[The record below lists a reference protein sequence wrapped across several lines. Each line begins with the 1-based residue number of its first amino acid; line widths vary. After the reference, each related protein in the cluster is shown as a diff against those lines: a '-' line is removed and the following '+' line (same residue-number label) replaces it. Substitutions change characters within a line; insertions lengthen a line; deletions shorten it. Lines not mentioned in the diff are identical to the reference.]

1 MSGQEAASSGEA
13 PGFAAGDRP
22 VPASKAPPRQA
33 LRAVYEHLLSVEQE
47 RLAVAVRIERERGIV
62 FPETSVI
69 VRDVRT
75 LAEKL
80 YGPGAS
86 GEEEPPGEPPA
97 GVAVAGAEPAAGA
110 AGAAPGGASG
120 GAGNVEGPELGD
132 DAAGEVDALLAGLGD
147 LDGEPGELGDDGGGT
162 PG

>member
-1 MSGQEAASSGEA
+1 MSGQEAAS
-13 PGFAAGDRP
+13 PPLDRP
-22 VPASKAPPRQA
+22 VPAPRAPPRQA
-33 LRAVYEHLLSVEQE
+33 LRAVYEHLLAVEQE

-80 YGPGAS
+80 YGPGAG

-97 GVAVAGAEPAAGA
+97 GVAVAGAGPAAGA
-110 AGAAPGGASG
+110 AGGAPGGAGDVG
-120 GAGNVEGPELGD
+120 GGELDAGGD

-147 LDGEPGELGDDGGGT
+147 LDGEPGELDDGDEKGT

>member
-1 MSGQEAASSGEA
+1 MSGQQPAST
-13 PGFAAGDRP
+13 PLDRP

-33 LRAVYEHLLSVEQE
+33 LRAVYEHLLAVEQE

-80 YGPGAS
+80 YGSGAEGEAGQGGEGAQAPPGA
-86 GEEEPPGEPPA
+86 PPRA
-97 GVAVAGAEPAAGA
+97 AAGA
-110 AGAAPGGASG
+110 AGAGAAPGGAG
-120 GAGNVEGPELGD
+120 DVEGGELDAGGD